1 MSKKAKILVGA
12 LILIG
17 VILVELSMYVVPF
30 MPEIKALE
38 GPLFVVGVLLIAGAL
53 WALTKSMKSQSEER

>member
-1 MSKKAKILVGA
+1 MSKKGKILVCV

-30 MPEIKALE
+30 MEEIKVLE
-38 GPLFVVGVLLIAGAL
+38 APFFLVGVLLIAGAL
-53 WALTKSMKSQSEER
+53 LAHTKSMKNQSEEG

>member
-1 MSKKAKILVGA
+1 MSKKGKIITVA

-30 MPEIKALE
+30 MEEIKALE
-38 GPLFVVGVLLIAGAL
+38 GPVFVVGMILLIGMVYCFKQEK
-53 WALTKSMKSQSEER
+53 KS

>member
-1 MSKKAKILVGA
+1 MSKKGKIFTFT
-12 LILIG
+12 LILNG

-30 MPEIKALE
+30 MEEIKALE
-38 GPLFVVGVLLIAGAL
+38 APVFVVGVLLIAGAL

>member
-1 MSKKAKILVGA
+1 MSKKGKILVFV

-30 MPEIKALE
+30 MKEIKALE
-38 GPLFVVGVLLIAGAL
+38 GPLFVVGILLIVGAL
-53 WALTKSMKSQSEER
+53 WTLTKSMKKSE

>member
-1 MSKKAKILVGA
+1 MYKKGKILVCV

-30 MPEIKALE
+30 MEEIKALE
-38 GPLFVVGVLLIAGAL
+38 APFFLVGVLLIAGAL
-53 WALTKSMKSQSEER
+53 WTLTKSMKIQSEEK

>member
-1 MSKKAKILVGA
+1 MSKKGKILVGT

-30 MPEIKALE
+30 VEEIKTLE
-38 GPLFVVGVLLIAGAL
+38 APVFVVGVLLIAGAL
-53 WALTKSMKSQSEER
+53 WALTKSMKCQSEER

>member
-1 MSKKAKILVGA
+1 MSKKRKIITLA

-30 MPEIKALE
+30 VEEIKALE
-38 GPLFVVGVLLIAGAL
+38 GPVFVVGVLLIAGAL
-53 WALTKSMKSQSEER
+53 WSLTKSMKSQSEER